1 MAMNNQNMMNM
12 NNNMMDMN
20 NPMMMNM
27 FAQWMNTQ
35 AMTGMGMNNPMLM
48 NMFLQWLMT
57 QNININGMNMNNNNP
72 FMMNNLQNMN
82 NMNNMNNNFQNQNNF
97 NMNNQ
102 NNFNMNNQQFQSYQN
117 NNIGGINII
126 FCKDMTN
133 YNIIANYSETLGSL
147 IGKYINMTKDTNVNM
162 YFFNG
167 KKLNESLTVGEAGL
181 MGGSM
186 VNVVETKNILGA
198 S

>member
-20 NPMMMNM
+20 NPIMMNM

-35 AMTGMGMNNPMLM
+35 AMTGMGMNNPMIM
-48 NMFLQWLMT
+48 NMFFQWLMT

-72 FMMNNLQNMN
+72 FMMNNMQNMN

-102 NNFNMNNQQFQSYQN
+102 QFQPYQN
-117 NNIGGINII
+117 NNIEGINII
-126 FCKDMTN
+126 FCKDMSN

-181 MGGSM
+181 MEGSM
-186 VNVVETKNILGA
+186 VSVVGTKNILGA

>member
-1 MAMNNQNMMNM
+1 
-12 NNNMMDMN
+12 
-20 NPMMMNM
+20 
-27 FAQWMNTQ
+27 
-35 AMTGMGMNNPMLM
+35 
-48 NMFLQWLMT
+48 
-57 QNININGMNMNNNNP
+57 MNNNNP
-72 FMMNNLQNMN
+72 FMMNNMQNMN

-102 NNFNMNNQQFQSYQN
+102 NNFNMNNQQFQPYQN

-162 YFFNG
+162 YIVNG
-167 KKLNESLTVGEAGL
+167 KKLNESLTAGEAGL
-181 MGGSM
+181 MEGSV
-186 VNVVETKNILGA
+186 VNVVETKKILGA
-198 S
+198 SIFFHLR